1 MTQLV
6 WWTIS
11 LLCASRICLAQTG
24 QNPCYYPNRGGATHD
39 YPCDP
44 DAKDDVVCCG
54 GSLGAVCLTNKLCRS
69 PEMNIIRG
77 SCTDQNRASRGC
89 AGYCLSANTGGTHL
103 ISCTN
108 TTYTDT
114 SYCCDHTNNCCDTGV
129 GRFDVLPTQPEVW
142 ASWDA
147 KAFRFVVHHPLTS
160 NTTAAIPSQPSRA
173 PNSTSTSTSTP
184 SSLTISTGAWLGIG
198 IAAAAIVLLSAAV
211 MYLSWRLYRNKNG
224 NQKTLTESHMK
235 QVSEQNP
242 PPYQ

>member
-11 LLCASRICLAQTG
+11 LLCASRIGLAQAT
-24 QNPCYYPNRGGATHD
+24 QNMNPCYYPNRAHATHD
-39 YPCDP
+39 YPCDS
-44 DAKDDVVCCG
+44 DAKDYVVCCG

-77 SCTDQNRASRGC
+77 SCTDQNWASSGC
-89 AGYCLSANTGGTHL
+89 ANYCLSANTGGTDL

-114 SYCCDHTNNCCDTGV
+114 SYCCDHTVDCCNTGV
-129 GRFDVLPTQPEVW
+129 GRFDVLPTQPQVW

-147 KAFRFVVHHPLTS
+147 NLLRFVVRRPLTS
-160 NTTAAIPSQPSRA
+160 GTTAAIPSQPSRA
-173 PNSTSTSTSTP
+173 PDPTLTST
-184 SSLTISTGAWLGIG
+184 LSTGAWTGIG
-198 IAAAAIVLLSAAV
+198 FAAAAIVVLSVAV
-211 MYLSWRLYRNKNG
+211 VYLSRRLHRIKKG
-224 NQKTLTESHMK
+224 SQKTLADSDTHMQ
-235 QVSEQNP
+235 QVLGENP